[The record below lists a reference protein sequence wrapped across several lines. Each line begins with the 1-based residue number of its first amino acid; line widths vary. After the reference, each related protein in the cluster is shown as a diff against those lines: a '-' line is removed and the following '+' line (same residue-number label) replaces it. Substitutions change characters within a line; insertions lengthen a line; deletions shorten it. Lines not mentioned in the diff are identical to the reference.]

1 MRQSP
6 IICLEGPS
14 AVGKT
19 SLAGALA
26 ATFGAAIVPEL
37 DTSGAPPAA
46 SAEPWFTQ
54 AHVRRWREA
63 LHLSGEAPFV
73 VIDCDPL
80 KGLWYNWM
88 HAEEGWPRIDTVGT
102 LYREQYRCD
111 ALDFP
116 DLYIFLDATEA
127 ALWARRNADPTRS
140 RRGFQK
146 HVRHL
151 NSHRRYFRAL
161 QAAAPSR
168 VRFLE
173 TTDQASLP
181 ARVHGLIETLPIAD
195 GDSQALLEIMILWI
209 DHHAPA
215 DAVQLPLESN
225 PATSESSE

>member
-1 MRQSP
+1 MKHSP

-19 SLAGALA
+19 SLTRVFA

-37 DTSGAPPAA
+37 DASGAPPAA

-63 LHLSGEAPFV
+63 LRSSAGAPFV

-88 HAEEGWPRIDTVGT
+88 HAEEGWPQIDVVGA
-102 LYREQYRCD
+102 LYREQFRCNT
-111 ALDFP
+111 LDFP
-116 DLYIFLDATEA
+116 DLYVFLDAPEA
-127 ALWARRNADPTRS
+127 ALRERRKADPTRS

-146 HVRHL
+146 HVRRL
-151 NSHRRYFRAL
+151 DSHRHYFKAL

-173 TTDQASLP
+173 TTDRASLP
-181 ARVHGLIETLPIAD
+181 SRVYALIAALPESGDGTL
-195 GDSQALLEIMILWI
+195 ALLEAMIRWVGSHTPVDPVRTPI
-209 DHHAPA
+209 
-215 DAVQLPLESN
+215 ESD
-225 PATSESSE
+225 PSTPESSR